1 MRVRKGATLELVID
15 DLAYGARGVAR
26 IDDFVIF
33 VERAIPGQRVL
44 AKVKKKRKQY
54 AEAFV
59 LEVLDPSP
67 LQVEA
72 PCEYFGVCGGCKL
85 QHMKY
90 REQLHYKTKQV
101 EELLERVGGFEDPD
115 VLPTLPSHD
124 IYNYRNKMEFSFS
137 DKRWVTDVND
147 TESKDFA
154 LGLHVPKRFDKVLNI
169 DACLLQCD
177 MANNILKDVR
187 ELTLET
193 GLPSYGV
200 QSHEGFWR
208 FFIIR
213 EGKNTGELMLNF
225 ITSSQYGEEG
235 DKAVDWVVHKLFW
248 RFPDITSVIH
258 SVTDKLAQVAFSES
272 ERLLLG
278 PPVIQETVGSRS
290 YEISPNAFFQ
300 TNTKQTEVLFDT
312 VVNLAKFQGQEI
324 VYDLYCGTGAI
335 GIYVADYVKKVVG
348 IEVIEAA
355 IKDGMRNV
363 EINDLHNIDLVL
375 ADMKD
380 ALKETDAIIEQYGR
394 PDIIILDPPR
404 GGTHPDT
411 IRHLLHLNAP
421 KIVYVSCNPS
431 ILARDA
437 QMLCEDKYAMKT
449 VQPVDMFPHTGH
461 VEVVTLFERK

>member
-1 MRVRKGATLELVID
+1 
-15 DLAYGARGVAR
+15 
-26 IDDFVIF
+26 
-33 VERAIPGQRVL
+33 
-44 AKVKKKRKQY
+44 
-54 AEAFV
+54 
-59 LEVLDPSP
+59 
-67 LQVEA
+67 
-72 PCEYFGVCGGCKL
+72 
-85 QHMKY
+85 
-90 REQLHYKTKQV
+90 
-101 EELLERVGGFEDPD
+101 
-115 VLPTLPSHD
+115 
-124 IYNYRNKMEFSFS
+124 MEFSFS
-137 DKRWVTDVND
+137 DKRWVMDED
-147 TESKDFA
+147 DSESKEFA

-177 MANNILKDVR
+177 MANGILKDVR
-187 ELTLET
+187 ELTQET
-193 GLPSYGV
+193 GLPPYGV

-278 PPVIQETVGSRS
+278 PPMIQETVGSRS

-300 TNTKQTEVLFDT
+300 TNTKQTEVLFNT
-312 VVNLAKFQGQEI
+312 IVNLAKFQGHET

-335 GIYVADYVKKVVG
+335 GIYVADYVKKVIG

-355 IKDGMRNV
+355 IKDGKRNI
-363 EINDLHNIDLVL
+363 EINNLSNIDLVL

-380 ALKETDAIIEQYGR
+380 ALKETDAIISLHGQ

-411 IRHLLHLNAP
+411 IKHLLHLNAP

-437 QMLCEDKYAMKT
+437 QMLCEDKYEMKT
-449 VQPVDMFPHTGH
+449 IQPVDMFPHTGH